1 MNRTKLCLVFL
12 VLTLLATACRASAST
27 PDDSDSAL
35 PLTECQLT
43 TPGVNVT
50 VRARCGTLS
59 VPENPADPA
68 GRQIALYVAVVPAI
82 SRAPQP
88 DPLFILVGGPG
99 QAAVETYP
107 AMAQN
112 WRRVREQRDIVL
124 VDQRGTG
131 QSNPLECDLPD
142 DDDADFD
149 TDAFIA
155 ALQAC
160 PDMLDADLRFYTTE
174 IAMRDL
180 DAVREALGYATIN
193 LYGASYGTRAA
204 LTYLRLFPERVR
216 SVVLDAVVSPDYR
229 LYLNTAQDADR
240 AINLLFDRCESDDA
254 CRAAF
259 PTTRDDFTALLASL
273 EAEPLTTT
281 LPDPVSAA
289 PITVTLTSE
298 IVRNL
303 TFALLYTP
311 EIAAL
316 LPLNVQ
322 HAVAGDFAPLLAQA
336 SVMDAGLYMGMMYA
350 VACTE
355 DAPFVDVTEAAALAE
370 GTLFGD
376 RTTMLREICAVW
388 PQGELPPGWDAP
400 VVSDAPVLLLSGEA
414 DPVTPPHYAERIAA
428 TLPNSVHVIGPGMG
442 HGLTGRGCID
452 ALIFDF
458 MTDGSAANLDTAC
471 AQRLSPPP
479 FFLSPTGPQ
488 P

>member
-1 MNRTKLCLVFL
+1 M
-12 VLTLLATACRASAST
+12 
-27 PDDSDSAL
+27 
-35 PLTECQLT
+35 
-43 TPGVNVT
+43 
-50 VRARCGTLS
+50 
-59 VPENPADPA
+59 
-68 GRQIALYVAVVPAI
+68 
-82 SRAPQP
+82 
-88 DPLFILVGGPG
+88 
-99 QAAVETYP
+99 ETYP
-107 AMAQN
+107 AMAQS
-112 WRRVREQRDIVL
+112 WRRVRQQRDIVL

-142 DDDADFD
+142 DDDDID

-155 ALQAC
+155 VLRAC
-160 PDMLDADLRFYTTE
+160 PDTLDADLRCYTTD

-180 DAVREALGYATIN
+180 DAVREALGYATLN

-216 SVVLDAVVSPDYR
+216 SVVLDAAVSPDYR

-240 AINLLFDRCESDDA
+240 AMDLLFDRCESDAA
-254 CRAAF
+254 CNTAF
-259 PTTRDDFTALLASL
+259 PTIRNDFTALLTDLDVGSL
-273 EAEPLTTT
+273 TTMLADPLT
-281 LPDPVSAA
+281 AE
-289 PITVTLTSE
+289 PITVTLTGD

-322 HAVAGDFAPLLAQA
+322 QAVGGDFAPLLVQA

-355 DAPFVDVTEAAALAE
+355 DAPFVDAAEAAALAE

-376 RTTMLREICAVW
+376 RTRMLREICAVW
-388 PQGELPPGWDAP
+388 PQGELSPGWDAP

-414 DPVTPPHYAERIAA
+414 DPVTPPHYAERVAA
-428 TLPNSVHVIGPGMG
+428 TLPNSLHVTGPGMG
-442 HGLTGRGCID
+442 HGLIGRGCID
-452 ALIFDF
+452 TLIFDF
-458 MTDGSAANLDTAC
+458 ITDGSVADLDAACVQQLA
-471 AQRLSPPP
+471 PPP

>member
-1 MNRTKLCLVFL
+1 LVFL
-12 VLTLLATACRASAST
+12 VVALLATACGTTT
-27 PDDSDSAL
+27 PTTGVPGPAL
-35 PLTECQLT
+35 PLTECQLSRRD
-43 TPGVNVT
+43 VNVT
-50 VRARCGTLS
+50 ARARCGTLT

-68 GRQIALYVAVVPAI
+68 GRQIALNVAVVPAI
-82 SRAPQP
+82 SRTPQP

-107 AMAQN
+107 AMAQS

-142 DDDADFD
+142 DDDADID

-155 ALQAC
+155 ALRAC
-160 PDMLDADLRFYTTE
+160 PDTLDADLRFYTTE

-240 AINLLFDRCESDDA
+240 AMNLLFDRCERDDA

-259 PTTRDDFTALLASL
+259 STARADFAALLARL
-273 EAEPLTTT
+273 ETDPLTTT
-281 LPDPVSAA
+281 LADPLTAE
-289 PITVTLTSE
+289 PIAVTLTGD

-322 HAVAGDFAPLLAQA
+322 QAVGGDFAPLLAQA
-336 SVMDAGLYMGMMYA
+336 GMMDAGLYMGMMYA

-355 DAPFVDVTEAAALAE
+355 DAPFVNAAEAAALAE

-376 RTTMLREICAVW
+376 RTRMLREICAAW
-388 PQGELPPGWDAP
+388 PQGELSPGWDAP

-428 TLPNSVHVIGPGMG
+428 TLPNSLHVIGPGMG

-452 ALIFDF
+452 TLIFDF
-458 MTDGSAANLDTAC
+458 ITDGSVADLDAACVQQLA
-471 AQRLSPPP
+471 PPP